1 MYLNEKYINGIVKY
15 HLGGHK
21 LNTRLLAN
29 MAIKTNNAKEL
40 AFAMGISTSWL
51 YRQLKANHITT
62 NFKRGSKVRKIRPT
76 QLDFIMSG
84 VSINKRPDTRLKPAI
99 RQALGGVCRCCGI
112 SDVDCLEIDHIDG
125 NRNNT
130 QIDNLQLL
138 CSNCHSKKTAQDRRN
153 GLYA

>member
-1 MYLNEKYINGIVKY
+1 M
-15 HLGGHK
+15 
-21 LNTRLLAN
+21 NTRLLAN
-29 MAIKTNNAKEL
+29 MAIKANNAKEL
-40 AFAMGISTSWL
+40 SFAMGVSTSWL

-84 VSINKRPDTRLKPAI
+84 ISIGKRPDTRLKPAI
-99 RQALGGVCRCCGI
+99 RQALGGVCRCCGC
-112 SDVDCLEIDHIDG
+112 SDSDCLEIDHIDG